1 MTKLERV
8 WTYMKMHG
16 GYITGV
22 EALRYCGYYRLS
34 DAILKLR
41 RRGIGITTTMI
52 QKDGESYAQYGCS
65 IQEMVRAEA
74 EGLI

>member
-8 WTYMKMHG
+8 WTYMKTHG

-34 DAILKLR
+34 DDDQGR
-41 RRGIGITTTMI
+41 
-52 QKDGESYAQYGCS
+52 
-65 IQEMVRAEA
+65 
-74 EGLI
+74 